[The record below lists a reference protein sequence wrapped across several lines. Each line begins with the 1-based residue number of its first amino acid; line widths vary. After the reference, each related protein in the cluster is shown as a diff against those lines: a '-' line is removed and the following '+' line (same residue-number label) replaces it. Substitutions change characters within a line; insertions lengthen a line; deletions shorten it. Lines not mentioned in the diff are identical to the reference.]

1 MPSRR
6 VSVGVIWA
14 AVVLGAA
21 PAFAEAPPAS
31 PSAELETV
39 RREAVAA
46 AQAEQQLERK
56 VMALARRLDLLRRAA
71 EGGQRDLDESRPE
84 QEALLGALVHL
95 ARNPPDKVLP
105 GAVSP
110 LDQARGRML
119 IAAMLPELRAQA
131 HALAEEVE
139 RVAALGSQIADQEA
153 ELQRQREALPVR
165 REALA
170 AVLARRD
177 ALNRKLAPVD
187 VDAEKR
193 LARLWREAADLAELI
208 RRADAEADRRDKNN
222 SEPAKLRAFDAA
234 HFSPIIPVVGA
245 AEPAANSGQGVS
257 LAAVAGAVVV
267 APFDAQVVYAGAF
280 REYGPT
286 LILRHGGG
294 YHSVLAGLG
303 RLEVGNG
310 QPVLAGEPLGMMSEA
325 AGDGPAGKLYIEL
338 RRDGRP
344 VDPQPWLASPGEQ
357 TGRSAET
364 GEQRVRE

>member
-1 MPSRR
+1 MPSGR
-6 VSVGVIWA
+6 VSVGGIWA
-14 AVVLGAA
+14 AVFLGATL
-21 PAFAEAPPAS
+21 AFAEAPPAS
-31 PSAELETV
+31 TSAELDAV
-39 RREAVAA
+39 RQEAVAA
-46 AQAEQQLERK
+46 AQAEQQQERK
-56 VMALARRLDLLRRAA
+56 VTAFAGRLDLLRRTA

-84 QEALLGALVHL
+84 QEALLSALVHL
-95 ARNPPDKVLP
+95 ARNPPDKVLL
-105 GAVSP
+105 GAMSP
-110 LDQARGRML
+110 LDEARGRML

-139 RVAALGSQIADQEA
+139 RVAALRSQIADQEP
-153 ELQRQREALPVR
+153 ELQRQREALR
-165 REALA
+165 GSREALA
-170 AVLARRD
+170 ASLVRRG

-193 LARLWREAADLAELI
+193 LARLWRDAADLAELI
-208 RRADAEADRRDKNN
+208 RRADAEADRRDKD
-222 SEPAKLRAFDAA
+222 SGEPAKLRAFDTA
-234 HFSPIIPVVGA
+234 HASPVMPAVGA
-245 AEPAANSGQGVS
+245 VESAGNSGEGMS
-257 LAAVAGAVVV
+257 LAAAAGAVVV

-310 QPVLAGEPLGMMSEA
+310 QAVLAGEPLGMMPEA
-325 AGDGPAGKLYIEL
+325 AGDGAAGKLYIEL

-344 VDPQPWLASPGEQ
+344 VRPQPWLASPGEQ